1 MLMSAT
7 KMDKWGTRFLIV
19 GILGSLVLIIAFFIY
34 VMAIDSGTEVQ
45 FYDFEVVREEVLVTV
60 RDDGSIDID
69 YTFVF
74 INYGD
79 LDGVDVGLPNRH
91 YDADS
96 AWAYVEVNGRM
107 YEPREIRRSPY
118 VSVGLAVE
126 FTTECRRA
134 AEAGDP
140 RVTVRF
146 HVNNPRMVYENELKE
161 GTAGVRFRPTW
172 FGSDHQRG
180 PTDTLVVRIMGP
192 KDHNDPN
199 TTYYI
204 EDMAPHSAYVTTDG
218 RLLTSWEFHGVE
230 SADQR
235 VGDYDVGMAFPKSA
249 VNTIHRTSGT
259 DRLGDIL
266 YSIGHTC
273 WAAWPIIMFA
283 IFFSLFFV
291 GLGIQ
296 DRARRRSY
304 FDPELTERGAGPRR
318 DLTAVEAAVVM
329 ELPFDRVAAMV
340 LFGMQRKGLVE
351 VDYGT
356 DPITI
361 KKVEE
366 VGDHLYETRFLS
378 AVRSEGRIS
387 RKFLRAAMIKLVKET
402 QAKMEGFGLEATR
415 TYYGGI
421 CAKAWTQV
429 SATGSENAFNDLVD
443 EKNEWLLL
451 DEDYDDRMDGLYVHT
466 GSLSGADVG
475 GRIDVRGIAGDYVGR
490 LRNASS
496 HMVDDIKTLTKDVTE
511 VTHPPPE
518 GGGGGFGGGG
528 GGCACACACACAGG
542 GR

>member
-1 MLMSAT
+1 MVMSAA

-19 GILGSLVLIIAFFIY
+19 GILGSLVLIIGFFIY
-34 VMAIDSGTEVQ
+34 VMATDSGTEVLS
-45 FYDFEVVREEVLVTV
+45 YDFEVVREEALVTV
-60 RDDGSIDID
+60 RDGGSIDID
-69 YTFVF
+69 YTFEF

-91 YDADS
+91 YDADT
-96 AWAYVEVNGRM
+96 AWAYVEVDGRR
-107 YEPREIRRSPY
+107 YEPREIRKSPY

-126 FTTECRRA
+126 FTTECRKA
-134 AEAGDP
+134 AESGDP

-146 HVNNPRMVYENELKE
+146 HVNNPQMVYENELKE

-172 FGSDHQRG
+172 FGSDYQRG

-192 KDHNDPN
+192 KGHNDPN

-204 EDMAPHSAYVTTDG
+204 EEMAPHSAYVTTEG
-218 RLLTSWEFHGVE
+218 RLMASWEFHGVE
-230 SADQR
+230 PADQR

-249 VNTIHRTSGT
+249 VDTIQQTSGT

-266 YSIGHTC
+266 YSIGHAC
-273 WAAWPIIMFA
+273 WVAWPIILFA
-283 IFFSLFFV
+283 IFFGLFFV

-304 FDPELTERGAGPRR
+304 FDPDLTVQGAGPRR

-351 VDYGT
+351 VDYGA

-378 AVRSEGRIS
+378 AVRSEGQIS
-387 RKFLRAAMIKLVKET
+387 RKFLRAAMIKLVEET

-415 TYYGGI
+415 TYYSAI

-429 SATGSENAFNDLVD
+429 TATGSEKAFKDLLD

-451 DEDYDDRMDGLYVHT
+451 DEDYDDRMSGLYVHT

-496 HMVDDIKTLTKDVTE
+496 RMVDDIKTLTKDVTE
-511 VTHPPPE
+511 VTNPPPA
-518 GGGGGFGGGG
+518 GGGGGFGG